1 MPKIVEAY
9 VRDIVIITREEVEA
23 IEADRIVTLFKEK
36 LCDLAL
42 YQTSIP

>member
-1 MPKIVEAY
+1 MLKIVEAY
-9 VRDIVIITREEVEA
+9 VRDIVIREEVEA
-23 IEADRIVTLFKEK
+23 IEADHIVTLFKEK